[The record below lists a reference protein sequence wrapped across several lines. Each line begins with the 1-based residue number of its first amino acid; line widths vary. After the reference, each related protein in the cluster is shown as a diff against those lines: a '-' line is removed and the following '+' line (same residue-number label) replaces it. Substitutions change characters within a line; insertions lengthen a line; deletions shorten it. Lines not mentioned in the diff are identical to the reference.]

1 MLFCSY
7 VLKGYAMK
15 KITGIVLMLCVLL
28 TATGCNGNTDKTD
41 EITSATASQM
51 TSASTVEE
59 TSIVETTPVQ
69 NEQTVESTTEA
80 ETEVA
85 PSKTES
91 KILKLDRKTLYEYE
105 WSEEYG
111 VALAELECSTIHLAN
126 EDAELYPELAKAL
139 SEECDLYE
147 VNMLEEYDML
157 TEDAKEMFSSGAEG
171 FSPLVSTLD
180 VHVRRAD
187 NTVLSILYDSYYY
200 NGMNDGSRS
209 FWGGNY
215 DTETGKELYLPD
227 VVTDIDEFAK
237 VVEAELFSTVGADV
251 FYSDMIIEEYF
262 KEYGADGTHWTME
275 YNGVTVYF
283 GEGEIAN
290 SGFGAINLT
299 MEFTEYPEL
308 FKEEYTTVPEAY
320 IVGLPI
326 KSTFLTDLDGD
337 GNGDEISVVDSY
349 DEENDYYATLYIYV
363 PEVYYAESFWAYAC
377 EPYYVKTADGKNYLY
392 VFAELETQMYLYVYE
407 ITNTTISKVGEVNV
421 SPFYNDG
428 ISAVPTDTDSMHF
441 DIFSDEAGGGIS
453 EGNDFFS
460 VGFDGMPAQG

>member
-1 MLFCSY
+1 
-7 VLKGYAMK
+7 
-15 KITGIVLMLCVLL
+15 MLCVLL
-28 TATGCNGNTDKTD
+28 TAAGCNGNTDKTD
-41 EITSATASQM
+41 EITSAAASQT
-51 TSASTVEE
+51 TSASMIEE
-59 TSIVETTPVQ
+59 TSTAEKIAIQ
-69 NEQTVESTTEA
+69 NEQTAENTTET
-80 ETEVA
+80 ETEAV
-85 PSKTES
+85 PSELKS
-91 KILKLDRKTLYEYE
+91 IILKLDKKTLYEYE

-111 VALAELECSTIHLAN
+111 AVLAELECSTIHLAD
-126 EDAELYPELAKAL
+126 EDAERYPELAKAL

-147 VNMLEEYDML
+147 VNMLEEHDML
-157 TEDAKEMFSSGAEG
+157 TENAKEMLLSEEAEG
-171 FSPLVSTLD
+171 FSSLVNKLD

-187 NTVLSILYDSYYY
+187 EVVLSVLYDSYYY
-200 NGMNDGSRS
+200 NGMNDGIRS

-215 DTETGKELYLPD
+215 DTETGKEIYLPD
-227 VVTDIDEFAK
+227 VVTDMEAFAK
-237 VVEAELFSTVGADV
+237 VVETELFDTVGADV
-251 FYSDMIIEEYF
+251 FYSDTVIEDYF
-262 KEYGADGTHWTME
+262 KEYGADGTHWIME

-283 GEGEIAN
+283 DEGEIAG

-299 MEFTEYPEL
+299 IEFAEYPAL
-308 FKEEYTTVPEAY
+308 FNKKYMEVPETY

-337 GNGDEISVVDSY
+337 GNGDKISVVDSY

-377 EPYYVKTADGKNYLY
+377 KPYYVKAADGKNYLY
-392 VFAELETQMYLYVYE
+392 VFTELETQMYLYVYE
-407 ITNTTISKVGEVNV
+407 MTNSMISKVGEANL

-428 ISAVPTDTDSMHF
+428 ISAVPTDPNSIHF